1 MTFYIWSTQR
11 CRITNSKFNLASDKR
26 SQIYSVMEKIKDLKV
41 EVLSKSAMLRTR
53 GGNPILVG
61 LGVLS
66 TLIGLG
72 KAADQASEWFVE
84 GWNNPK

>member
-1 MTFYIWSTQR
+1 MDTHKSWKLIEM
-11 CRITNSKFNLASDKR
+11 SKGEMM
-26 SQIYSVMEKIKDLKV
+26 Q
-41 EVLSKSAMLRTR
+41 TR

-72 KAADQASEWFVE
+72 KAADQASEWFTE

>member
-1 MTFYIWSTQR
+1 ME
-11 CRITNSKFNLASDKR
+11 
-26 SQIYSVMEKIKDLKV
+26 QIKELKMQGLNRA
-41 EVLSKSAMLRTR
+41 EMLETR

-66 TLIGLG
+66 TIIGLG

>member
-1 MTFYIWSTQR
+1 MENYKSM
-11 CRITNSKFNLASDKR
+11 NLTEV
-26 SQIYSVMEKIKDLKV
+26 SQSEMLKIK
-41 EVLSKSAMLRTR
+41 

-61 LGVLS
+61 LGIVS

-72 KAADQASEWFVE
+72 KAADKASEWFRD

>member
-1 MTFYIWSTQR
+1 MDQNKSV
-11 CRITNSKFNLASDKR
+11 NLVEIGKT
-26 SQIYSVMEKIKDLKV
+26 EKLK
-41 EVLSKSAMLRTR
+41 TR

-72 KAADQASEWFVE
+72 KAADQASEWFRD

>member
-1 MTFYIWSTQR
+1 MD
-11 CRITNSKFNLASDKR
+11 KFKSMNVAEIRKS
-26 SQIYSVMEKIKDLKV
+26 E
-41 EVLSKSAMLRTR
+41 LSKVK

-61 LGVLS
+61 LGVVS

-72 KAADQASEWFVE
+72 KAADQASDWFRA

>member
-1 MTFYIWSTQR
+1 M
-11 CRITNSKFNLASDKR
+11 FNLASARR
-26 SQIYSVMEKIKDLKV
+26 SQIYSVMEQIKDLKMQGLTRA
-41 EVLSKSAMLRTR
+41 EMLATR

-66 TLIGLG
+66 TIISLG

>member
-1 MTFYIWSTQR
+1 ME
-11 CRITNSKFNLASDKR
+11 
-26 SQIYSVMEKIKDLKV
+26 QIKELKMQG
-41 EVLSKSAMLRTR
+41 LSRAEMLETR

-66 TLIGLG
+66 TIIGLG

>member
-1 MTFYIWSTQR
+1 MKQ
-11 CRITNSKFNLASDKR
+11 CN
-26 SQIYSVMEKIKDLKV
+26 DLKLH
-41 EVLSKSAMLRTR
+41 ELSKTEMFETR

-72 KAADQASEWFVE
+72 KAADQASEWFVS

>member
-1 MTFYIWSTQR
+1 MQGLTGAEM
-11 CRITNSKFNLASDKR
+11 LA
-26 SQIYSVMEKIKDLKV
+26 
-41 EVLSKSAMLRTR
+41 TR

-66 TLIGLG
+66 TIISLG